1 MDGGQLGGG
10 TGQRRAGDDHDNDDQ
25 DDNHGDHDH
34 DDRDHESSRHHQ
46 VTGWF
51 WALDLPRLASRSSS
65 SKCVGQRKRSNRDGA
80 DGEVTN
86 GDNEEVINVT
96 GEEGTGVGK
105 RPSNSGNTMLVASIA
120 SSLVLVLTLVV
131 VFVALWL
138 RRRWRSGETF
148 EKEDN
153 NYDYGVYY
161 G

>member
-1 MDGGQLGGG
+1 M
-10 TGQRRAGDDHDNDDQ
+10 
-25 DDNHGDHDH
+25 
-34 DDRDHESSRHHQ
+34 
-46 VTGWF
+46 TGWF
-51 WALDLPRLASRSSS
+51 WTLDLPRLASSSS
-65 SKCVGQRKRSNRDGA
+65 SKCVGQRRRSNRDGA

-120 SSLVLVLTLVV
+120 SSLVFVLALVV
-131 VFVALWL
+131 VFVVLLWL
-138 RRRWRSGETF
+138 RRRWRSGDAL
-148 EKEDN
+148 EKEED